1 MDVQPKK
8 DDDMTKDILTEFIE
22 VLVHQVL
29 HLRDLYPA
37 SIFKKH
43 RKFNM
48 PVQMSVQ
55 PWVNEYIEKT
65 LVGVRELLGRE
76 TVEMVDMVVGDEKGK
91 RVEVYR
97 LELGNLHSG
106 FTSKHPEDFLEMLE
120 LGLASMIVRLGQ
132 AVSTLRP
139 LPADSTWWIEVT
151 TRMGEV
157 VRMFNGGVGDWCLAG
172 QEERKKTEARSIVPV
187 MALEDSLRLQL
198 FIETLL

>member
-1 MDVQPKK
+1 MDAQPKK
-8 DDDMTKDILTEFIE
+8 NDDMTKDILTEFIE

-139 LPADSTWWIEVT
+139 LPADSTW
-151 TRMGEV
+151 
-157 VRMFNGGVGDWCLAG
+157 
-172 QEERKKTEARSIVPV
+172 
-187 MALEDSLRLQL
+187 
-198 FIETLL
+198 